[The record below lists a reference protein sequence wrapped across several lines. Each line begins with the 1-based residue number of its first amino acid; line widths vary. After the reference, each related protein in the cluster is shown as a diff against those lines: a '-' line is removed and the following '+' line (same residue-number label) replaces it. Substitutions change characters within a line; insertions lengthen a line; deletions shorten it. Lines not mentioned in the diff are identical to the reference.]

1 MFNARPLLVYCYYHH
16 NKCTG
21 GTSNLE
27 IRRRLVL
34 RIIINIIVIMTWPR
48 W

>member
-1 MFNARPLLVYCYYHH
+1 MFDVRLLLVYCYYHH

-27 IRRRLVL
+27 IRLRLVL
-34 RIIINIIVIMTWPR
+34 IIIINIIVIMTCTR